1 MRLGP
6 GAIRRRGLRLAL
18 VFQSPECRLSGSMRL
33 QLAGELAG
41 GGINH
46 GAALDDESPA
56 PVAAFFDRHLS
67 FRFAVA
73 VHIMLPRCF
82 SRPAASGEGGLQ
94 RQRYRKTPAAGNWPK
109 RAHRQLGRCRT
120 RRAARQQIWPPT
132 GLVGSCRRLH
142 VCRRSAW
149 KIQLCSGQT
158 QKSLAMKGS

>member
-73 VHIMLPRCF
+73 VHIMLPRCS
-82 SRPAASGEGGLQ
+82 SRPAASGKDGLQ
-94 RQRYRKTPAAGNWPK
+94 RQHYRKTPAASNWPK
-109 RAHRQLGRCRT
+109 RAHRHWAVAGQVARQGSKSGR
-120 RRAARQQIWPPT
+120 RRA
-132 GLVGSCRRLH
+132 C
-142 VCRRSAW
+142 SA
-149 KIQLCSGQT
+149 
-158 QKSLAMKGS
+158 LAGDCMCVAVQCGKFNFVAGKRKNPLQ